1 MAPRK
6 KDEAPVRQG
15 NLTEVLGITL
25 SNPPVPEEPE
35 EATNKPDFFGDI
47 QNYFTKRRPI
57 GTNTDSKEIY
67 IQARFVSMAGAGF
80 DAAASYNKLASKLPK
95 WARAAVLYWL
105 TPAMD
110 RAPRME
116 YIKAEKAKTTDA
128 YNEVI
133 NKLVRHFHCRPK
145 HAHQIYALLE
155 AQKFDIYEFFGL
167 KTPRGYAG
175 GKGSGDDTA
184 KDDSRGRKPAKPR
197 AAAPGIP
204 RQPPP
209 AGSPFARRR
218 VG

>member
-6 KDEAPVRQG
+6 KDEVPVRQG
-15 NLTEVLGITL
+15 NLTEVLGIKL

-35 EATNKPDFFGDI
+35 EGISKPDFFGDI

-80 DAAASYNKLASKLPK
+80 DAAASYNRLAGKLPK

-105 TPAMD
+105 TPALD
-110 RAPRME
+110 RAPRMD

-133 NKLVRHFHCRPK
+133 EKLVRHFHCRPK

-167 KTPRGYAG
+167 KTPRGFAG
-175 GKGSGDDTA
+175 GKGSEDGTA
-184 KDDSRGRKPAKPR
+184 KTADGGDKPR
-197 AAAPGIP
+197 KARGTPAGTP

-209 AGSPFARRR
+209 ATGPFARRR
-218 VG
+218 V